1 MNLIIIIQYYTVKL
15 FKSNQGENGKDCVG
29 ERFDVQTCRGPPCDG
44 RQDPRQAQCKDLS
57 SYSERFNHY
66 PEPRSYRS
74 CQLKCLGKKYFGLNS
89 YKYEMQSTIVDNGVS
104 CEYNGQKYCINGKIL
119 TCLLC

>member
-104 CEYNGQKYCINGKIL
+104 CEYNGQKYCINGKIWPL
-119 TCLLC
+119 